1 MGKNICFLFGAG
13 AECGDSSFG
22 LPSGSDYTLKT
33 MQHRHEKLYRELR
46 KFYNNRLSD
55 DYVQEYQPTFLFEKD
70 SHTFREIIHRAA
82 RAYIEGGNE
91 ILKGNVLD
99 QYVEKIKESDDL
111 CKLKGKESE
120 DYKQCNTELRE
131 LAKDVYDLLVKNGDE
146 KEEDNQSE
154 SYTTGR
160 KTLKDYLLFYGAVEK
175 DFSAIINPTKVGLRQ
190 FWRVINY
197 YWSAF
202 FTILEPLC
210 TNFLWYKGIEKREEF
225 YRYVLSNLENVIHDI
240 YAHYEYDSIEYDV
253 TKTGD
258 YYKAISDSFPDG
270 FAITTNY
277 TPFVDHYFKN
287 KCAYLAGR
295 LSEFEIPKELS
306 VKDLNKTIINSNDFI
321 FPFLMTQA
329 PIKPIIV
336 PNQIREYSRA
346 IQKLEKAGVLVII
359 GYSLGEA
366 DNHINAILHE
376 FAKNERKKIVYC
388 YYDKDGNQDSE
399 TVRQHV
405 TKALKMK
412 SSSHNIETIANN
424 GNAEILLQKLKK
436 IIYRV

>member
-1 MGKNICFLFGAG
+1 MGSNICFLFGAG
-13 AECGDSSFG
+13 AECGDFSFG

-33 MQHRHEKLYRELR
+33 MRHRHEKLYQELR
-46 KFYNNRLSD
+46 RFYDNRLSKE
-55 DYVQEYQPTFLFEKD
+55 YVPEYRPKFLFDKD
-70 SHTFREIIHRAA
+70 SHTFREIIRGAA
-82 RAYIEGGNE
+82 EAYIKCGNKITSDN
-91 ILKGNVLD
+91 ILD
-99 QYVEKIKESDDL
+99 RYIEKVKEANDL
-111 CKLKGKESE
+111 YNLSGKESE
-120 DYKQCNTELRE
+120 DYKRCNTELRE
-131 LAKDVYDLLVKNGDE
+131 LAKDVYDILVKNGDE
-146 KEEDNQSE
+146 KDVDNPSE
-154 SYTTGR
+154 SYIEGK

-175 DFSAIINPTKVGLRQ
+175 DFSVIINPTRVGLTQ

-210 TNFLWYKGIEKREEF
+210 TNFLWYEGIEKKEEF
-225 YRYVLSNLENVIHDI
+225 YRYVLSNLENIICDI
-240 YAHYEYDSIEYDV
+240 YAHYEYDSMENDA
-253 TKTGD
+253 TKTGN
-258 YYKAISDSFPDG
+258 YYKAISDAFPDC

-277 TPFVDHYFKN
+277 TPFVDHYFRK

-295 LSEFEIPKELS
+295 LSEFEIPEELS
-306 VKDLNKTIINSNDFI
+306 VKDLTKTIISSKDFV

-346 IQKLEKAGVLVII
+346 IQKLEESDMLVII

-376 FAKNERKKIVYC
+376 FAKNKRKKIVYC

-399 TVRQHV
+399 IAQQHV
-405 TKALKMK
+405 TEALKMK
-412 SSSHNIETIANN
+412 SSSHNIEAIANN

-436 IIYRV
+436 IIYEV